1 MTNQTEQAEQQPPPW
16 MKTPEQEV
24 NREDIWEGDALGR
37 KEMAENVASIIADPR
52 GLSTISIHGDWG
64 TGKTFFLT
72 RLRWHLKENGF
83 EAIYFN
89 AWEDDFLQDPLLAI
103 LGQLAQDLKG
113 RRYSRLVKS
122 TLNTGSKLVRQLPV
136 VAVKQ
141 VTGLDFGAALEGQR
155 TLADTYADLVKTRT
169 ELKRKLT
176 DLATRVTGAQKGRP
190 LVFIV
195 DELDRCRP
203 TFAIELM
210 ERVKHIFEV
219 PNLLFIF
226 GINRDEMAKSLKS
239 IYGDIDGDTYL
250 DRFFDLELSLP
261 PADLAQFTR
270 HLIDKYRLPAFFSGE
285 LADIPEAERSFRHI
299 HDYLPILVG
308 LTNSSLRAAH
318 NCIRLLSMVARQL
331 KGRQGIQSVEIVTLI
346 FLKEQNQDLF
356 YRFLEGDARA
366 REVIDWLSD
375 YLLNRQLDE
384 QEREILLGV
393 LRITAP
399 NLYRADIVRSK
410 TRRDRNGIMTELRA
424 LEEGNAPE
432 NYEFLSNR
440 IEKWNKHTAGELL
453 KWLRNYG
460 DPNYDRI
467 GEAAKM
473 IELSA
478 QYIRTK
484 P

>member
-1 MTNQTEQAEQQPPPW
+1 MTNETSQTEQQPPW
-16 MKTPEQEV
+16 MKTPEQEI
-24 NREDIWEGDALGR
+24 NSENIWEGDALGR

-52 GLSTISIHGDWG
+52 GLSTISIHGGWG
-64 TGKTFFLT
+64 TGKTFFLS
-72 RLRWHLKENGF
+72 RLSWHLRKEGF

-89 AWEDDFLQDPLLAI
+89 AWQDDFLHDPLLAI
-103 LGQLAQDLKG
+103 LGQLAGDLRG
-113 RRYSRLVKS
+113 
-122 TLNTGSKLVRQLPV
+122 TKLQELG
-136 VAVKQ
+136 
-141 VTGLDFGAALEGQR
+141 TAALETGGR
-155 TLADTYADLVKTRT
+155 LIRRIPAAVVEKIAGSRMAEGLDSEPSLFDMYEENVKTRE
-169 ELKRKLT
+169 ELKQKLC
-176 DLATRVTGAQKGRP
+176 DMAKRVAAEREDRP
-190 LVFIV
+190 LVFII

-239 IYGDIDGDTYL
+239 VYGDIDGDTYL
-250 DRFFDLELSLP
+250 RRFFDLELSLP
-261 PADLAQFTR
+261 PADLARFTR

-285 LADIPEAERSFRHI
+285 LADIPEVEISFRHI
-299 HDYLPILVG
+299 HDYLPMLVG
-308 LTNSSLRAAH
+308 LTNSSLRGAH

-346 FLKEQNQDLF
+346 FLKEQNRDLF

-384 QEREILLGV
+384 QERDILFSV
-393 LRITAP
+393 LRSTEP

-410 TRRDRNGIMTELRA
+410 TRGDRNGITTELRA
-424 LEEGNAPE
+424 LAEGNAPE

-440 IEKWNKHTAGELL
+440 IEQWNEHKARQMLE
-453 KWLRNYG
+453 WLRHYG
-460 DPNYDRI
+460 DSTYDRI

-478 QYIRTK
+478 QYIRE
-484 P
+484 